1 MKPRTA
7 RAVWRTDWFRNYVGR
22 VWVKSKGTEAWPGM
36 VIVTS
41 IGPVLLMAIPL
52 DHHFINYH
60 SEADLSD
67 RQRDGFRWTPSLPP
81 EEIKRKAG
89 A

>member
-1 MKPRTA
+1 
-7 RAVWRTDWFRNYVGR
+7 
-22 VWVKSKGTEAWPGM
+22 M

-52 DHHFINYH
+52 DHHFVNYH